1 MKDVQIQ
8 VLLNILDEVTQRYDE
23 IFEIKERLLREAN
36 YKSTHDL
43 LTNLY
48 NRSYFEAKVKTLIRK
63 KEPFALAFMDLDNF
77 KFVNDTYGH
86 KVGDEVLIQVSE
98 ILKKN
103 LKGGDIIARFGG
115 DEFLIAIKE
124 CSKED
129 AFKLFQEIINEIKKV
144 LRIYHL
150 TASVG
155 ISYYPEIK
163 EYKELL
169 KTADEKMYEAKRKG
183 KDRIVF

>member
-1 MKDVQIQ
+1 MKEVQIQ

-23 IFEIKERLLREAN
+23 IFEIKERLLQEAN

-48 NRSYFEAKVKTLIRK
+48 NRSYFETKVKALIRR

-98 ILKKN
+98 ILRKN

-115 DEFLIAIKE
+115 DEFVVAIRD

-129 AFKLFQEIINEIKKV
+129 AFRLFKEIIEEIRKV
-144 LRIYHL
+144 LNVYNI

-155 ISYYPEIK
+155 IAYYPEIK
-163 EYKELL
+163 NYNDLL
-169 KTADEKMYEAKRKG
+169 KVADERMYEAKRRG
-183 KDRIVF
+183 KNSIVY